1 MSMTSIASAAAAS
14 DKATGYLSLL
24 LLAGLVLLLAAL
36 SRSPEL
42 ASLETPTSGHAADP
56 VQDPRGHA
64 RAAREQ
70 EIDKRFQQAVMMLH
84 AGQYEYA
91 ITALHRVNALAPRMP
106 EAYVNM
112 GYALLG
118 LKRYAAARDFFQTA
132 IDLRPYQANAYW
144 GLAAS
149 LEGLNDLPGALG
161 AMRAYIHLSPSDP
174 NSDNYVQHTRTTNK
188 EKKNTQ
194 QRGPLPPEEAE
205 FLARGGK
212 QWADRNKPDVDA
224 PAQGLRELY
233 VAPLPR

>member
-36 SRSPEL
+36 SRRPEL

-91 ITALHRVNALAPRMP
+91 ITALHRVIALSPRMP

-118 LKRYAAARDFFQTA
+118 LKRYKAAHDFFQGA
-132 IDLRPYQANAYW
+132 IDIRPYQGNAYW
-144 GLAAS
+144 GLAAA
-149 LEGLNDLPGALG
+149 LEGLNDLPGAGG
-161 AMRAYIHLSPSDP
+161 AMRTYIHLAPSDP
-174 NSDNYVQHTRTTNK
+174 KSEDYVRRARAAIWEWETTLK
-188 EKKNTQ
+188 
-194 QRGPLPPEEAE
+194 RGPLPPEEAE
-205 FLARGGK
+205 FLTRRGCAG
-212 QWADRNKPDVDA
+212 ASA
-224 PAQGLRELY
+224 SGLLRSLHSLPRRELN

>member
-70 EIDKRFQQAVMMLH
+70 EIDKRFLQAVMMLH

-91 ITALHRVNALAPRMP
+91 ITAQHRVIALSPRMP
-106 EAYVNM
+106 QAYLNM

-118 LKRYAAARDFFQTA
+118 LKRYTAAHDLFQVA
-132 IDLRPYQANAYW
+132 IDIRPYQGYAYW
-144 GLAAS
+144 GLAAA
-149 LEGLNDLPGALG
+149 LEGLNDLPGAVG
-161 AMRAYIHLSPSDP
+161 AMRTYFLFVPS
-174 NSDNYVQHTRTTNK
+174 VFFFVVFVCCVRVV
-188 EKKNTQ
+188 
-194 QRGPLPPEEAE
+194 
-205 FLARGGK
+205 F
-212 QWADRNKPDVDA
+212 WVW
-224 PAQGLRELY
+224 
-233 VAPLPR
+233 V